1 MIHGLITAGI
11 SLGMLGGGTSAPENP
26 SWMSWWPTPMGRF
39 WLLCP
44 LGLEPSIISRLFTIL
59 WVVGGIC
66 FLVSGV
72 GIFIGQEW
80 WRTFAIVRA
89 ALSVVVLVVY
99 LHPWY
104 WFALALNAGSWQH
117 CGGHTGPPAS
127 MVSSWGTKRLHAP
140 RRACRPALPP

>member
-1 MIHGLITAGI
+1 MRILIGILLLIHGLITAGI

-26 SWMSWWPTPMGRF
+26 SWMSWWPTPVGRS
-39 WLLCP
+39 WLLSP
-44 LGLEPSIISRLFTIL
+44 LGLEPSIISRLFAIV

-66 FLVSGV
+66 FLASAG

-80 WRTFAIVRA
+80 WRTFAIVGA

-104 WFALALNAGSWQH
+104 WFALALNAGILVALWWAH
-117 CGGHTGPPAS
+117 WPPAS
-127 MVSSWGTKRLHAP
+127 MVGS
-140 RRACRPALPP
+140 